1 MGRAFEVGY
10 AILIVVFA
18 IYGTLWGD
26 YAFKGFWFNFGRAMI
41 WPVIVLPGL
50 GKLIGAARL
59 LGFVGNMLTLR
70 RR

>member
-1 MGRAFEVGY
+1 MGRAFAVGY

-18 IYGTLWGD
+18 IYGTWWGD

-50 GKLIGAARL
+50 GKLIGAALL